1 MSIKTIGI
9 DLGQTACDVVARDGH
24 GKVVRR
30 RRLSR
35 PRLLAW
41 LANLPPARIGM
52 AAACG
57 AHHLARRL
65 AALGHDVRLMP
76 AQYVRRFVKTN
87 KHDQAAAAAICAAV
101 QRPQMRFLGFQ
112 TRLGAL
118 AGNPRMPIKSAAP
131 LDLQAL
137 HRARDRLVT
146 SRTGLINQIRAF
158 LLERGITVRPGRAA
172 LATALPEALE
182 ATAALSP
189 MIRTLLARL
198 RAPWQALDD
207 EIAGFDQH
215 ILSLAQAQPP
225 ARRLMTI
232 PGSGG
237 LIATALV
244 AAISLPSGR
253 RSRTRGPAK
262 PLTADAISPAGS
274 VWCRGSTPPAAS
286 PGCAASPNAATA
298 ISGGSWCTPRA
309 LKRHAKT
316 RDNRLGAWLRG
327 LQARAH
333 PNVATV
339 ALAAKLARWAWA
351 VLAKNQPYR
360 PAAA

>member
-41 LANLPPARIGM
+41 LANLPPARIGL

-57 AHHLARRL
+57 APHLARRL

-76 AQYVRRFVKTN
+76 AHYVRPFVKTN

-101 QRPQMRFLGFQ
+101 QRPRFV
-112 TRLGAL
+112 
-118 AGNPRMPIKSAAP
+118 PIKSAAP

-146 SRTGLINQIRAF
+146 SRTGLIDQIRAF
-158 LLERGITVRPGRAA
+158 LLERAITVRPGRAA
-172 LATALPEALE
+172 LAQALPEALE

-215 ILSLAQAQPP
+215 ILSLAQAQPR

-232 PGSGG
+232 PGIGA

-360 PAAA
+360 PAPPSAAPAP